1 MTTKLCWKESYIPA
15 KDGFS
20 SLGNTFSIFWKKS
33 WVTTTMSQ
41 LLTKARMGYLTS
53 IGVLLRAGCFDWKYS
68 WSEQI
73 KSSWHIIPILFQ
85 TGNDTK
91 PKVIITFYRWRNLRL
106 NFLRINKLNETGEL
120 WRLSLPTIYF
130 LEVHSCYYSNSI
142 VSMVEACC
150 SD

>member
-1 MTTKLCWKESYIPA
+1 MLIYVCHFHHHFLLRVTFPQFRTLSRYSCLHLGSLHPRILTTKLCWKESYIPA

-91 PKVIITFYRWRNLRL
+91 PKVIITFYRRRNLRL
-106 NFLRINKLNETGEL
+106 NF
-120 WRLSLPTIYF
+120 
-130 LEVHSCYYSNSI
+130 
-142 VSMVEACC
+142 
-150 SD
+150 